1 MLCAFNPPLMRCG
14 GGTYGQHI
22 LYLFNA
28 TVSAAKSIADHLQSR
43 ASRPDKSGWNMRK
56 DKTSKKPAGLKAM
69 LALSAGMAAF
79 AATGAAASEFKVPMN
94 ETKPLHLSVPA
105 ATVMVGNPAI
115 ADVSVEST
123 KLIYVMGRN
132 YGTTNLVALDA
143 DGKTIVDMKLSVTA
157 QGASAVTLTRGTG
170 QLSYNCSPRCERV
183 PVIGDNADSFET
195 LMQQAA
201 SMDEAKAG
209 ASGGD
214 GGAGGSGT
222 MR

>member
-1 MLCAFNPPLMRCG
+1 MR
-14 GGTYGQHI
+14 
-22 LYLFNA
+22 N
-28 TVSAAKSIADHLQSR
+28 DHTSR
-43 ASRPDKSGWNMRK
+43 
-56 DKTSKKPAGLKAM
+56 KPAGLTAI
-69 LALSAGMAAF
+69 LAFGAGLAAL

-94 ETKPLHLSVPA
+94 ETKPLHLSMPA
-105 ATVMVGNPAI
+105 ATVIIGNPAI

-170 QLSYNCSPRCERV
+170 QLSYSCSPRCERV
-183 PVIGDNADSFET
+183 PAIGDNQESFDA

-201 SMDEAKAG
+201 SMNDAKTGAG
-209 ASGGD
+209 SGDGSASGTGM
-214 GGAGGSGT
+214 